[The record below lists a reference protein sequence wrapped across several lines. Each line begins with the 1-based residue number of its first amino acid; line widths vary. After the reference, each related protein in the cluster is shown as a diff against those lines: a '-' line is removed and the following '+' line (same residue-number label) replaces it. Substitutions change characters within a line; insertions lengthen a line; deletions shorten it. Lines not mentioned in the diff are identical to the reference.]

1 MDADADAGAGA
12 KAGAKAVASVEYR
25 EVESLDDAI
34 VGLLGVEARAE
45 PFGPVPPAAETRP
58 AGAAHLADAIYPPFP
73 PKRERTADRL
83 QQKEAQTL
91 PQVSPASVRFWE
103 VTLGRN
109 RTRVLGTLMR
119 GATILGGVFL
129 VFLLSCL
136 IWRRPLMSSGFQAL
150 YFAAYAVAIVI
161 TVVQWMFNTSLS
173 KDAREAEG
181 RYAEAVRSQ
190 TLLEEQTG
198 ELAAANAQ
206 LQKRAL
212 QLQTAVLVSQSVASV
227 LDPEELVQQAVSL
240 IRDRFSLYYV
250 ALFLTDDSG
259 QWAVLRAGTGAAGD
273 EMLAQGYKLEVGD
286 TSPVGWC
293 IASAQVRIAPDL
305 SAASTGIQVEVN
317 PLLPETRSEMVLPL
331 RARGRVIGAL
341 DVHSTEREAFWEEDI
356 AVLQAVANQIA
367 VTIDNARL
375 FAGLRERLEEIE
387 EAQSRQ
393 VREQWA
399 DFLSVEAVPGYER
412 TQPGIEPLDYAL
424 TSEDGGRLR
433 QAVERAVAQQEVVVQ
448 SGTDDGS
455 EQAAL
460 VLPISLRD
468 ESLGALGLHETAGGR
483 RWTEDEIALIETVAD
498 QMALAIENARLLAE
512 TRRRA
517 ERERLAADISA
528 RVRAST
534 EVDTILRTAIQ
545 ELGRALR
552 ASDGLIRLGT
562 EDETGSSQ
570 LDKVDR
576 LHPAGNVHPQGVQ
589 HPGESE

>member
-1 MDADADAGAGA
+1 
-12 KAGAKAVASVEYR
+12 
-25 EVESLDDAI
+25 
-34 VGLLGVEARAE
+34 
-45 PFGPVPPAAETRP
+45 
-58 AGAAHLADAIYPPFP
+58 
-73 PKRERTADRL
+73 
-83 QQKEAQTL
+83 
-91 PQVSPASVRFWE
+91 
-103 VTLGRN
+103 
-109 RTRVLGTLMR
+109 MR
-119 GATILGGVFL
+119 GATILGGAFL

-136 IWRRPLMSSGFQAL
+136 IWRRPLISSGFQAL

-161 TVVQWMFNTSLS
+161 TVVQWMFNASLS

-212 QLQTAVLVSQSVASV
+212 QLQTAVLVTQSVASM
-227 LDPEELVQQAVSL
+227 LDPEDLVQQAVSL
-240 IRDRFSLYYV
+240 IRERFSLYYV
-250 ALFLTDDSG
+250 ALFLTDEST
-259 QWAVLRAGTGAAGD
+259 QWAVLRAGTGDAGD
-273 EMLAQGYKLEVGD
+273 EMLAQGYRLEVGD

-293 IASAQVRIAPDL
+293 VASAQVRIAPDL
-305 SAASTGIQVEVN
+305 SAASTGIQIEVN

-375 FAGLRERLEEIE
+375 FAGMRERLEEIG

-399 DFLSVEAVPGYER
+399 DFLSVQAVPGYER

-424 TSEDGGRLR
+424 MSEDGGKLR
-433 QAVERAVAQQEVVVQ
+433 QAVERAMAQQEVVVQ

-468 ESLGALGLHETAGGR
+468 ESLGALGLHETTGER
-483 RWTEDEIALIETVAD
+483 RWTDDEIALIGAVAD

-562 EDETGSSQ
+562 DDEAGSSQ

-589 HPGESE
+589 HLGESE